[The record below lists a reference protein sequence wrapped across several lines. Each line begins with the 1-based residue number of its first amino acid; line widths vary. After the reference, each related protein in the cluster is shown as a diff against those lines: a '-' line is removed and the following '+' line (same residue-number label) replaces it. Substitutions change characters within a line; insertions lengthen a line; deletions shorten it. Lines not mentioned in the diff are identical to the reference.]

1 MYSEASSARRNDRLR
16 FILLAAWLAAYVSH
30 IISDV
35 SSFSLIAR
43 ALPDAYTDGRGE
55 DGENTKAEAR
65 GLRAQPRAACV
76 QHARAQAET

>member
-1 MYSEASSARRNDRLR
+1 MILFYTTSPLWVKNLSLASGRHANLPKNFFFFLVKPSSYSRTT
-16 FILLAAWLAAYVSH
+16 
-30 IISDV
+30 
-35 SSFSLIAR
+35 
-43 ALPDAYTDGRGE
+43 YTDGRGE